1 MHTRTVTRVTQD
13 WHGPGHEY
21 PYDPQK
27 LPPLKEIEWQAA
39 GTTQNTRG
47 WMVSLPQIKQDRS
60 LPPLT
65 QEDPVHVISLS
76 FLTAAKVPHW
86 KNSFPETP

>member
-1 MHTRTVTRVTQD
+1 MTRVAQD

-27 LPPLKEIEWQAA
+27 LPPSKEIEWQAA
-39 GTTQNTRG
+39 RTTQNTRG
-47 WMVSLPQIKQDRS
+47 WMVSLPQIKRDPS

-65 QEDPVHVISLS
+65 QENPLDVLSLS
-76 FLTAAKVPHW
+76 FLTAAKVPHR
-86 KNSFPETP
+86 KNSFLETT